1 MATEVWI
8 NPTVLKTKYTNVV
21 LVGSEIIGLSD
32 GVLQSV
38 DVETGESNW
47 KKGRFG
53 HGQILMVADVL
64 IVQNENGPLHFL
76 KLQERGFQE
85 LLEIDAMSDL
95 SWANLCLFENQ
106 LLIRNSVETVCY
118 QLPLSRISH

>member
-1 MATEVWI
+1 
-8 NPTVLKTKYTNVV
+8 
-21 LVGSEIIGLSD
+21 
-32 GVLQSV
+32 
-38 DVETGESNW
+38 
-47 KKGRFG
+47 
-53 HGQILMVADVL
+53 MVADVL